1 MIASGLSEL
10 ELRSMVERALLPLR
24 CTCTIADEQMNVQIS
39 HPVSG
44 RTQRQKKLPLSRIK
58 TVRDI
63 AELVA
68 ELREE
73 PVTARVA
80 KAYYSA
86 A

>member
-24 CTCTIADEQMNVQIS
+24 CTCTIANDQMNVQIS
-39 HPVSG
+39 DPVSG
-44 RTQRQKKLPLSRIK
+44 RAQLQKSLPLSRIN

-63 AELVA
+63 ADLVA

-73 PVTARVA
+73 PVMSRVS

>member
-10 ELRSMVERALLPLR
+10 ELRSIVERAFLPLR
-24 CTCTIADEQMNVQIS
+24 CTCTIANEQMNVQIS
-39 HPVSG
+39 DPVSG
-44 RTQRQKKLPLSRIK
+44 RTQRQKSLPLSRIN

-63 AELVA
+63 SALVA

-73 PVTARVA
+73 PVTTRVA